1 MEFLSSSEFDYLTF
15 SSYVLLLSPV
25 VWEVQEPCSVLA
37 SQIHYVSRW
46 GKDNK
51 LEGKIA

>member
-25 VWEVQEPCSVLA
+25 VWEVQEPVYWPIRSTMYLA
-37 SQIHYVSRW
+37 EEKTTS
-46 GKDNK
+46 
-51 LEGKIA
+51 